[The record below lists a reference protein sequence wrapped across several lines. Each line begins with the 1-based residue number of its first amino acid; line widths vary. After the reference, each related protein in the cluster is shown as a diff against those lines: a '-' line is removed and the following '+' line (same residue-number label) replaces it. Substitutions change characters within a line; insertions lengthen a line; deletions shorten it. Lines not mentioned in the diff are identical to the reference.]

1 MDFRGQSLLGDI
13 AGLQAEID
21 ALDVR
26 VTSLETR
33 MTTAE
38 TNITNLQNDFN
49 SGLFPGRVYQYNST
63 SHRTPFIIDQ
73 LNNDITLPNDTVL
86 YTFVTPVTPQ
96 LQNYYVDGSV
106 FHFFMCGVMNGASAS
121 LNICMSN
128 DSGATALGGAQ
139 LILTAGLGSTH
150 YVLVECWLM
159 IYSVASPT
167 SASAKFIMQGAV
179 SQSFSG
185 SPPLQMDS
193 VEVHGLTIDPSTDI
207 NTIGLYKKDATA
219 FTTLTRTQGWV
230 MSLV

>member
-1 MDFRGQSLLGDI
+1 MDFRGQSLLGDL

-21 ALDVR
+21 ALDTR

-38 TNITNLQNDFN
+38 TNITTLQTGVFT
-49 SGLFPGRVYQYNST
+49 GRVYQYNST

-73 LNNDITLPNDTVL
+73 LNNDTTLPNDTVL
-86 YTFVTPVTPQ
+86 YTFLTPTTPQ

-106 FHFFMCGVMNGASAS
+106 FYFMTCGTMNGASAA
-121 LNICMSN
+121 LTFIMNN
-128 DSGATALGGAQ
+128 DSGATAFGGTSMT
-139 LILTAGLGSTH
+139 LTAGLGSSH
-150 YVLVECWLM
+150 YVLVEAWLM
-159 IYSVASPT
+159 IYSVSSPT
-167 SASAKFIMQGAV
+167 SAKAKFIMQGTV

-185 SPPLQMDS
+185 SPPLQTDS
-193 VEVHGLTIDPSTDI
+193 IEVHNISIDPSTDLNSMGI
-207 NTIGLYKKDATA
+207 WKKDAAA